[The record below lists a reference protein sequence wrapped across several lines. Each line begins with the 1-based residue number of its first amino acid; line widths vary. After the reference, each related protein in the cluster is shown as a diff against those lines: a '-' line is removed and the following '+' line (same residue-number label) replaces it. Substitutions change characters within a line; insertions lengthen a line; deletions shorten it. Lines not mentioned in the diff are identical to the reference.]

1 MTLPVL
7 TVSNAC
13 YNWKTRSDFSL
24 FVPEFNVGATEK
36 VLLLGE
42 SGSGKSTLL
51 SLICGTILPSSGSIR
66 VAQTELATLSAAQRD
81 TFRAANIGVI
91 FQQFNLLPFATVS
104 DNILLPL
111 QFAPQR
117 SKRISGGAQEE
128 ARSLCAQLGLPDGV
142 LQAHANGLSVGQQQ
156 RVAVARA
163 LIGCP
168 PLLIADEPTSAL
180 DANSQAVFLDL
191 MFDRITAQNAA
202 LLMVSHDERL
212 ADRFDRVVHM
222 TDITAHSGEPA

>member
-1 MTLPVL
+1 
-7 TVSNAC
+7 
-13 YNWKTRSDFSL
+13 
-24 FVPEFNVGATEK
+24 
-36 VLLLGE
+36 
-42 SGSGKSTLL
+42 
-51 SLICGTILPSSGSIR
+51 
-66 VAQTELATLSAAQRD
+66 LATLSAGRRD
-81 TFRAANIGVI
+81 TFRAENIGVI

-117 SKRISGGAQEE
+117 RKRISGEAQEE

-142 LQAHANGLSVGQQQ
+142 LKAHAKGLSVGQQQ

-180 DANSQAVFLDL
+180 DANSQTAFLDL
-191 MFDRITAQNAA
+191 MFERVTAQNAA
-202 LLMVSHDERL
+202 MLMVSHDERL
-212 ADRFDRVVHM
+212 ARRFDRVVHM
-222 TDITAHSGEPA
+222 TDITSNRGVST